1 MFYISSED
9 HTALK
14 YYLSYRQK
22 QALFTRGNSKTNM
35 LIPDYSKLDNPVWYS
50 LNETHNNFSINYDN
64 LKCYHPDFCPF
75 GGYKNSND
83 ISGEIDK
90 YAKLINNFFI
100 VGDRPEFSKSLALK
114 NELVCLQMVI
124 GQSIDLAIQED
135 IIKLNHNYEEDL
147 FKLVNLV
154 QPGYFKNKTIQ
165 LGDYY
170 GIFRNGNLVAVTGE
184 RMKMND
190 FVEVSA
196 IVTHPEHTG
205 KGYAKQL
212 ITYTVNKILSQNKI
226 PYLHVAETNIGAIKL
241 YEKSGFET
249 RRKISFWNI
258 ITLLPD
264 LRS

>member
-1 MFYISSED
+1 M
-9 HTALK
+9 
-14 YYLSYRQK
+14 
-22 QALFTRGNSKTNM
+22 KT
-35 LIPDYSKLDNPVWYS
+35 PGYSKLDNPVWHS
-50 LNETHNNFSINYDN
+50 LNETHENYSINYN
-64 LKCYHPDFCPF
+64 HLKCYHPDFCPF
-75 GGYKNSND
+75 GGYENSND

-100 VGDRPEFSKSLALK
+100 VGNKPKFSKSLTLK
-114 NELVCLQMVI
+114 NELVCLQMVM
-124 GQSIDLAIQED
+124 SHYIDLEIQED
-135 IIKLNHNYEEDL
+135 IIKLNYNYEEDL

-170 GIFRNGNLVAVTGE
+170 GIFRNRNLVAVAGE

-212 ITYTVNKILSQNKI
+212 IAYTVNKILNQNKI
-226 PYLHVAETNIGAIKL
+226 PYLHVAESNIGAIKL

-258 ITLLPD
+258 ITESENHTLSSL
-264 LRS
+264 

>member
-1 MFYISSED
+1 MFYISSVA
-9 HTALK
+9 HTSLN

-22 QALFTRGNSKTNM
+22 QALFSKGIVKQTM
-35 LIPDYSKLDNPVWYS
+35 LTPDYNKLDNPVWHS
-50 LNETHNNFSINYDN
+50 LHEAHKNFSINYDN

-75 GGYKNSND
+75 GGYENSND

-100 VGDRPEFSKSLALK
+100 VGNKPKFSKSLALK
-114 NELVCLQMVI
+114 KELVCLQMVI
-124 GQSIDLAIQED
+124 SHNIDLAIQED
-135 IIKLNHNYEEDL
+135 IIKLNDDYEEDL

-154 QPGYFKNKTIQ
+154 QPGYFKNKTVQ

-190 FVEVSA
+190 FVEISA
-196 IVTHPEHTG
+196 IVTHPDHTG

-212 ITYTVNKILSQNKI
+212 IAWTVNKILTQNKT
-226 PYLHVAETNIGAIKL
+226 PYLHVAETNTGAIKL

-258 ITLLPD
+258 ITW
-264 LRS
+264 